1 MILIIY
7 IMTPFTMT
15 YSLHLFQGFRIIQT
29 RMMVLA
35 VIHGLRPSQ
44 KLKSILEGCNVP
56 ISPISGDQHSTPT
69 TFSPNHFSNPRA
81 FTIVSL
87 TS

>member
-7 IMTPFTMT
+7 ILTPFTMT

-35 VIHGLRPSQ
+35 VIHGLRPGQ
-44 KLKSILEGCNVP
+44 KLKSILDPPWNFLYEMAGV
-56 ISPISGDQHSTPT
+56 
-69 TFSPNHFSNPRA
+69 NPQKRNQND
-81 FTIVSL
+81 IVIF
-87 TS
+87 